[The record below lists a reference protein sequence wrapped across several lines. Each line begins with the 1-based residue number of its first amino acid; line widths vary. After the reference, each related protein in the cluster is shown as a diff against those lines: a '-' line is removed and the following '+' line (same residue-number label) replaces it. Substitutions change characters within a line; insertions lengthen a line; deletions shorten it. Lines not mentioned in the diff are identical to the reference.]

1 MLPFQTKRDYAVAR
15 LREDIIRGELVPGT
29 RLILED
35 LAQQH
40 SLSLTPIREALPIL
54 EAEGFIRMEPH
65 KGAVVSPMDREEIL
79 ELYTIRTALEAMVAR
94 EAVPQVT
101 EAQVDEMATL
111 AERLVDF
118 RGDWESFLNLDKQF
132 HLVLYAAAGSRRWVE
147 TINTLWQ
154 RSKRYMMLSSQAT
167 GASTQIHED
176 HRRLIEACRQRDA
189 VRVEAVVREHLIRSE
204 RRLLKQW
211 I

>member
-65 KGAVVSPMDREEIL
+65 KGAVVSPMDREEII
-79 ELYTIRTALEAMVAR
+79 ELYTIRNANEAMVAR